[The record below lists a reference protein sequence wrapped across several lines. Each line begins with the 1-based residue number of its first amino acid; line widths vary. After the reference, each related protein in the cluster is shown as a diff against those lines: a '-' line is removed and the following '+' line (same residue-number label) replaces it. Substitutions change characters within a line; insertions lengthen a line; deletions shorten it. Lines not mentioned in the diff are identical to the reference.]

1 MEYSPG
7 LRGVI
12 AGETKI
18 STVGMEG
25 TSLRY
30 RGYDAIKL
38 TETHTYEDVASLI
51 ISDDLNGS
59 EFTTFF
65 KQYYTESNGDND
77 VNNLFKQIKSRLHP
91 MDVIR
96 TIVSYIGESDKK
108 SDLELT
114 TQISAAVAYVIAS
127 YNENDTSELDDKY
140 TVASSMLSNNA
151 SSDQL
156 QALDD
161 ILILY
166 AEHGFNASTFATR
179 VTGSTR
185 SDLTSSIVSG
195 IGTLKGELHGGANE
209 RAVELINSFKDVD
222 DATSGVMKML
232 EEKKK
237 IMGFGH
243 GVYKIQD
250 PRSPVV
256 KSWVEKLISDDDAKL
271 RYEIAQKIDEIMDK
285 EKKLFPNVD
294 FYGGLLL
301 SELDF
306 DVNLFTP
313 IFVAGRS
320 VGWAAHYFEQRADDT
335 LIRPAAKYIGVE
347 ERD

>member
-1 MEYSPG
+1 MPNSIITPSSG
-7 LRGVI
+7 GFPLTI
-12 AGETKI
+12 AKI
-18 STVGMEG
+18 QSHSFKSWKLLLATSYAQ
-25 TSLRY
+25 SLR
-30 RGYDAIKL
+30 
-38 TETHTYEDVASLI
+38 
-51 ISDDLNGS
+51 LNNGFALSKGS
-59 EFTTFF
+59 NT
-65 KQYYTESNGDND
+65 
-77 VNNLFKQIKSRLHP
+77 
-91 MDVIR
+91 
-96 TIVSYIGESDKK
+96 
-108 SDLELT
+108 
-114 TQISAAVAYVIAS
+114 
-127 YNENDTSELDDKY
+127 
-140 TVASSMLSNNA
+140 
-151 SSDQL
+151 
-156 QALDD
+156 
-161 ILILY
+161 
-166 AEHGFNASTFATR
+166 STFK
-179 VTGSTR
+179 S
-185 SDLTSSIVSG
+185 
-195 IGTLKGELHGGANE
+195 LKI
-209 RAVELINSFKDVD
+209 LINSFKDVD

-271 RYEIAQKIDEIMDK
+271 RFEIAKKIDEIMDK

-301 SELDF
+301 AELDF